1 MNEEALRYFSLLAKQ
16 YPSIQA
22 ASTAIINL
30 SAQLQLPKGTDHFLS
45 DIHGEHESFQHV
57 IRNGAGSTWRKI
69 EELFSDTLSKQ
80 EQRSLATLIYY
91 PAQKSALML
100 QTEASPEDWCRNTLI
115 RLIKLCRVLISKYQR
130 SMVLR
135 LIPADASAIIEELLY
150 EQECLENKALY
161 YQSHI
166 ESIISTG
173 SAQQFIIIL
182 AELIQDLAIAKLH
195 VIGDIYDRGA
205 GAHLIV
211 DELMQHRHVDIQWG
225 NHDIVWMGAAA
236 GSQVCI
242 ANVIRI
248 CLRYANMETL
258 ENAYGINLLPLAA
271 FALDNYKVDP
281 GERFFPKTLAE
292 EDFSNYELKLMA
304 KMHKAISIIQFKLEG
319 QLIHRRPHY
328 KMENRL
334 LLDKIDY
341 EKATIMLDGVEYPL
355 LDNYFP
361 TVDPKDPYALT
372 EAEAVLMDKLQIFF
386 TNSKKLQQHTRF
398 LYSKGSIYLI
408 HDGNLLYHACISM
421 NEDGTFRPFEV
432 DGQEFSGKAFL
443 DRVDRLARQAFFSTG
458 NDEQKLY
465 GLDAMWYLWSGA
477 QSPLFGKE
485 KMTTFERYFIEDPA
499 THVEPRNPYYTFR
512 DNEIAVKR
520 ILSEFGLSPV
530 TGYIINGHVP
540 VKVKKG
546 ESPIKAGGK
555 LIAIDGGFSKA
566 YQRQTGIA
574 GYTLISN
581 SNGLLLAAHKPFESI
596 QKAVLED
603 VTIDT
608 KTEIIRSH
616 PVRMRVKHTDDGQMI
631 ERRIAELK
639 TLLDAYRG
647 GFIKEQSSAYGALPD
662 MNEL

>member
-1 MNEEALRYFSLLAKQ
+1 MHEDQLRYLSLLARH

-69 EELFSDTLSKQ
+69 EELFADTLSKQ

-100 QTEASPEDWCRNTLI
+100 QTEPCPESWCRNTLV

-130 SMVLR
+130 STVLR
-135 LIPADASAIIEELLY
+135 LLPAEASAIIEELLY
-150 EQECLENKALY
+150 EQENLENKSLY

-166 ESIISTG
+166 ETIISTG

-242 ANVIRI
+242 ANVIRV

-271 FALDNYKVDP
+271 FALDNYKLDP

-304 KMHKAISIIQFKLEG
+304 KMHKAISVIQFKLEG
-319 QLIHRRPHY
+319 QLIRRRPHY
-328 KMENRL
+328 QMEHRL

-341 EKATIMLDGVEYPL
+341 EKGTILLDGVEHPL
-355 LDNYFP
+355 LDTYFP

-372 EAEAVLMDKLQIFF
+372 EDETILIDKLQLFF

-398 LYSKGSIYLI
+398 LYSKGSIYLV

-421 NEDGTFRPFEV
+421 NEDGTFRPFIV

-458 NDEQKLY
+458 NDEHKQY

-485 KMTTFERYFIEDPA
+485 KMTTFERYFLEDPA
-499 THVEPRNPYYTFR
+499 THLEERNPYYTFR
-512 DNEIAVKR
+512 DKEAAVNR
-520 ILSEFGLSPV
+520 ILKEFGLSPT
-530 TGYIINGHVP
+530 TGHIINGHVP

-546 ESPIKAGGK
+546 EKPVKASGK
-555 LIAIDGGFSKA
+555 LITIDGGFSKA

-581 SNGLLLAAHKPFESI
+581 SNGLLLAAHQPFESI
-596 QKAVLED
+596 QKAILED
-603 VTIDT
+603 ITIDS
-608 KTEIIRSH
+608 KTEIIKSH
-616 PVRMRVKHTDDGQMI
+616 PVRMRVKHTDDGQAI
-631 ERRIAELK
+631 ERRIAELQ
-639 TLLDAYRG
+639 TLLAAYRD
-647 GFIKEQSSAYGALPD
+647 GFIKEHVAGAGTSPTDL
-662 MNEL
+662 

>member
-1 MNEEALRYFSLLAKQ
+1 MNEDQLRYFSLLARQ

-30 SAQLQLPKGTDHFLS
+30 TAQLQLPKGTDHFLS
-45 DIHGEHESFQHV
+45 DIHGEHEAFQHV
-57 IRNGAGSTWRKI
+57 VRNGAGSTWRKI
-69 EELFSDTLSKQ
+69 EELFADTLSKQ
-80 EQRSLATLIYY
+80 ERRSLATLIYY

-100 QTEASPEDWCRNTLI
+100 QSEPNPDDWCRNTLQ
-115 RLIKLCRVLISKYQR
+115 RLIKLCRVQISKYQR
-130 SMVLR
+130 STVLR
-135 LIPADASAIIEELLY
+135 LLPPDSSAIIEELLY
-150 EQECLENKALY
+150 EQESLDNKSLY
-161 YQSHI
+161 YQAHI
-166 ESIISTG
+166 ETIISTG

-236 GSQVCI
+236 GSKVCI

-271 FALDNYKVDP
+271 FALENYKVDP

-328 KMENRL
+328 KMEHRL

-341 EKATIMLDGVEYPL
+341 QRGTILLDGVEHPL
-355 LDNYFP
+355 LDSYFP
-361 TVDPKDPYALT
+361 TIDPANPYELT
-372 EAEAVLMDKLQIFF
+372 EAEEILMDKLQIFF

-398 LYSKGSIYLI
+398 LFSKGSIYLI

-421 NEDGTFRPFEV
+421 NEDGTFRPFNV
-432 DGQEFSGKAFL
+432 DGQDFAGKAFL

-458 NDEQKLY
+458 DDEHKAY

-485 KMTTFERYFIEDPA
+485 KMTTFERYFLEDPA

-512 DNEIAVKR
+512 DDEAAVKR
-520 ILSEFGLSPV
+520 ILAEFGLSPAS
-530 TGYIINGHVP
+530 GHIINGHVP

-546 ESPIKAGGK
+546 ESPLKAGGK

-581 SNGLLLAAHKPFESI
+581 SNGLLLAEHQPFESI
-596 QKAVLED
+596 QKAILED

-608 KTEIIRSH
+608 NTEIIKSH
-616 PVRMRVKHTDDGQMI
+616 PVRMRVKHTDDGRMI

-639 TLLDAYRG
+639 TLLSAYRD
-647 GFIKEQSSAYGALPD
+647 GFIKEHLGSAAAPG
-662 MNEL
+662 MTEL